1 MYISFNNFLTL
12 AFADFKGELAALF
25 AACLWAVSSV
35 VYARI
40 GERIPPIELNLIK
53 GAIAI
58 ALLVITLLLQGDFL
72 VAIAPN
78 NFCLLILSGV
88 LGIGL
93 GDTAFFFA
101 LNYLGARRALL
112 METLAPPITAILAL
126 IFLQEKLSLLA
137 ICGILLTVSGVAWVV
152 TERVPNSQS
161 RPSDLQ
167 RGIGFGIVAA
177 IALALGAVL
186 SRAVLAT
193 TNISPLWAA
202 LLRLI
207 GGVLSLLP
215 WAWHRQK
222 RSDTKFRVSTLFS
235 LKIIGAVFFAAFA
248 GTYLG
253 IWLQQTAIKFT
264 AAGIALTLTNTSP
277 LFVIPIALC
286 MGERVSNRAIL
297 GVAVALCGVAL
308 LLLLR

>member
-12 AFADFKGELAALF
+12 PFADFKGELAALF

-72 VAIAPN
+72 AAIAPN
-78 NFCLLILSGV
+78 NLCLLILSGV
-88 LGIGL
+88 LGIGV

-161 RPSDLQ
+161 RPTDLQ

-193 TNISPLWAA
+193 TSISPLWAA

-207 GGVLSLLP
+207 GGVLILLP

-222 RSDTKFRVSTLFS
+222 RSDTNSVSILFS

>member
-12 AFADFKGELAALF
+12 PFADFKGELAALF
-25 AACLWAVSSV
+25 AACLWAVSSL

-72 VAIAPN
+72 AAIAPN
-78 NFCLLILSGV
+78 NLCLLILSGV
-88 LGIGL
+88 LGIGV

-161 RPSDLQ
+161 RPTDLQ

-207 GGVLSLLP
+207 GGVLILLP

-222 RSDTKFRVSTLFS
+222 RSDTNRVSILFS

>member
-78 NFCLLILSGV
+78 NLCLLILSGV

-137 ICGILLTVSGVAWVV
+137 IGGILLTVSGVAWVV

-161 RPSDLQ
+161 RPTDLL

-193 TNISPLWAA
+193 TSISPLWAA

-207 GGVLSLLP
+207 GGVLMLLP

-222 RSDTKFRVSTLFS
+222 RRDTKFRVSTLFS

>member
-1 MYISFNNFLTL
+1 MYISFNNFSNLSI
-12 AFADFKGELAALF
+12 ADFQGELAALL
-25 AACLWAVSSV
+25 AACLWAVSST

-40 GERIPPIELNLIK
+40 GQRIPPLELNLIK
-53 GAIAI
+53 GTIAI
-58 ALLVITLLLQGDFL
+58 ALLICTLLLQSDFNA
-72 VAIAPN
+72 AISPTN
-78 NFCLLILSGV
+78 LCLLLLSGV

-112 METLAPPITAILAL
+112 METLAPPLTAILAL
-126 IFLQEKLSLLA
+126 IFLQEGLSLLA
-137 ICGILLTVSGVAWVV
+137 ICGILLTILGVAWVV
-152 TERVPNSQS
+152 TERVPGNNSNI
-161 RPSDLQ
+161 DLG
-167 RGIGFGIVAA
+167 RGMGFGILA
-177 IALALGAVL
+177 ALALAGGAVL

-193 TNISPLWAA
+193 TSISPLWAA

-207 GGVLSLLP
+207 GAVLILLP
-215 WAWHRQK
+215 WAWLRQK
-222 RSDTKFRVSTLFS
+222 RSRFQFKTLGS
-235 LKIIGAVFFAAFA
+235 ARIIGAVFFAAFA

-264 AAGIALTLTNTSP
+264 AASIALTLTNTSP

-286 MGERVSNRAIL
+286 MGERVSPRAIL
-297 GVAVALCGVAL
+297 GVVIALGGITV

>member
-58 ALLVITLLLQGDFL
+58 ALLVITLLLQGDFQA
-72 VAIAPN
+72 AIAPN
-78 NFCLLILSGV
+78 NLCLLILSGV

-137 ICGILLTVSGVAWVV
+137 IGGILLTVSGVAWVV

-161 RPSDLQ
+161 RPTDLL

-177 IALALGAVL
+177 IALAAGAVL

-193 TNISPLWAA
+193 TSISPLWAA

-207 GGVLSLLP
+207 GAVLILLP
-215 WAWHRQK
+215 WAWRRQK
-222 RSDTKFRVSTLFS
+222 RRYAKFHVSTLFS

>member
-12 AFADFKGELAALF
+12 PFADFKGELAALF

-72 VAIAPN
+72 AAIAPN
-78 NFCLLILSGV
+78 NLCLLILSGV
-88 LGIGL
+88 LGIGV
-93 GDTAFFFA
+93 GDTAFFFD

-126 IFLQEKLSLLA
+126 IFLQEKLSPLA

-161 RPSDLQ
+161 RPTDLQ

-193 TNISPLWAA
+193 TSISPLWAA

-207 GGVLSLLP
+207 GGVLILLP

-222 RSDTKFRVSTLFS
+222 RSDTNRVSILFS